1 MLYPRIKRFPKE
13 IFIHLSAW
21 LFLVSVP
28 FSLSINSFDDF
39 PHLFERAWLP
49 LVLFAIS
56 FYLNYFWISKR
67 FFDKEK
73 KVSFFILN
81 ILIII
86 GFILINIVFRSLLFN
101 GEHPPMPNMS
111 GTMQHMPPPLHNKAE
126 KELIS
131 LFMYRDIISYLA
143 PIIFA
148 VAISAIKRW
157 NKSEI
162 QQKELEKERLQS
174 ELQQLKFQLHP
185 HFFFNSLNNIY
196 AMIDNY
202 PDDAKKNIHT
212 LAKLM
217 RYLLYESDQE
227 KVSLK
232 QEIDFLEQYIN
243 LMKVRCPENIQVE
256 YKFEDKHTAIK
267 IPPLLFISIIENAF
281 KHGISTKKEATIF
294 FSLEIMGKTLMFI
307 SRNENFAKDNK
318 DQSGS
323 GIGLANLQKRLNIL
337 YPNAHQL
344 NISNDNDVYS
354 LALEINL
361 D

>member
-1 MLYPRIKRFPKE
+1 MLNPILKKLPRE
-13 IFIHLSAW
+13 IFIHLFAW
-21 LFLVSVP
+21 LFLMLVP
-28 FSLSINSFDDF
+28 FLLSINSFDDF

-56 FYLNYFWISKR
+56 FYLNYFWISNR

-73 KVSFFILN
+73 KASFFILN
-81 ILIII
+81 ILIIF
-86 GFILINIVFRSLLFN
+86 GFILINVVFRSLLFH
-101 GEHPPMPNMS
+101 GEHPPMPE
-111 GTMQHMPPPLHNKAE
+111 TLQHMPPQPRNKVE
-126 KELIS
+126 TGMIS

-148 VAISAIKRW
+148 VAIRAIRRW

-217 RYLLYESDQE
+217 RYLLYESDHE
-227 KVSLK
+227 KVSLN

-243 LMKVRCPENIQVE
+243 LMKVRCPENIHVQ
-256 YKFEDKHTAIK
+256 YKFEDKNTSTK

-294 FSLEIMGKTLMFI
+294 FSLAVLENTLMFT

-323 GIGLANLQKRLNIL
+323 GIGLINLQKRLDIL
-337 YPNAHQL
+337 YPNSHQL
-344 NISNDNDVYS
+344 SINTENNIFS
-354 LALEINL
+354 LVLEIKL